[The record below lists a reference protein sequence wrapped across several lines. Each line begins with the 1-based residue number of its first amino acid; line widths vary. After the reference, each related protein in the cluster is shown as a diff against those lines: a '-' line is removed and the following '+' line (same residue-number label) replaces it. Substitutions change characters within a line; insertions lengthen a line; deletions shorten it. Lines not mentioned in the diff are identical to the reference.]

1 MAKQNNAKK
10 YIPDLLPAGTVVD
23 VVKFNSRTGE
33 FIGLKSMT
41 HGDFKAMERQKG
53 FRYQE
58 FQKGFSSYKNK

>member
-1 MAKQNNAKK
+1 MAKQETKK
-10 YIPDLLPAGTVVD
+10 YVPDLLPAGTIVD
-23 VVKFNSRTGE
+23 VVKFDRKSGD

-58 FQKGFSSYKNK
+58 FQKGFSSYQNK